1 MEHYVSLGTSAA
13 AAYAHRVVN
22 GIRIGVRLGRR
33 DDDLGGWL
41 ADGAAYDAAG
51 ADALWID
58 ATGDL
63 DPLVLAGALA
73 AVTYRSLLVAPA
85 MAAADAGRIRERD
98 RAVETATRLSRG
110 RLRIAGSFEDA
121 DRRWVDTVLPDGRAA
136 WAATLAEAAEYGHY
150 GLVMPADPR
159 LIDLLRNPGDPDTR
173 RDLELSVG

>member
-1 MEHYVSLGTSAA
+1 VSLGTFAG

-22 GIRIGVRLGRR
+22 GVRIGVRLGWRGG
-33 DDDLGGWL
+33 DLGGWL

-51 ADALWID
+51 ADALWVD
-58 ATGDL
+58 AAGDL

-98 RAVETATRLSRG
+98 RAIETVTRLSQG
-110 RLRIAGSFEDA
+110 RLRIAGAFEDP

-150 GLVMPADPR
+150 GLVIPADAR
-159 LIDLLRNPGDPDTR
+159 LVDLLRNPGQPDSR
-173 RDLELSVG
+173 RDLDLSVG